1 MMMSTKDRQSD
12 YIPGVT
18 LQQLGEAGIGEP
30 RLGHADQEGQ
40 AHVFCVGSTQTL
52 VIGPVSPLTHSGK
65 GVTMFI
71 ES

>member
-1 MMMSTKDRQSD
+1 MMMSTKDRKLHC
-12 YIPGVT
+12 IPGVT
-18 LQQLGEAGIGEP
+18 LQQLGEAGIGES

-65 GVTMFI
+65 
-71 ES
+71 E